1 MFKTKNKINIFVFIF
16 LAIILSIVKITMM
29 SSSSENIDIVRS
41 GYLES
46 YKHMTLGEALN
57 GYLESPKWEEIDA
70 DDGNKYINITGKC
83 LYLEK
88 EVDVVLQYLIYEDS
102 YKFEYNALEFNGVAQ
117 NILVYEELIDNA
129 FEVY

>member
-1 MFKTKNKINIFVFIF
+1 MLKTKSKTNIFVFVV
-16 LAIILSIVKITMM
+16 LVIILLVVKIAMM
-29 SSSSENIDIVRS
+29 SNSSKNIDIVRN

-57 GYLESPKWEEIDA
+57 GYLESPNWEEIDA

-83 LYLEK
+83 LYLDK
-88 EVDVVLQYLIYEDS
+88 EVDVVVQYLIYEDS
-102 YKFEYNALEFNGVAQ
+102 YEFEYNALAFNGVAQ
-117 NILVYEELIDNA
+117 DIFVYGELIDNA